1 MVIIAVLLAVAFGS
15 CAPTLR
21 EVDVTVKVD
30 SEKTATPLAV
40 AEPFDPP
47 ASAGPATAD
56 SIGPGVASPI
66 NINQDVSDRSLIQLI
81 DPLDE
86 PEFYCVD
93 VPGFGSNLHL
103 GAALMAHTCKPG
115 ADDEIFAVNQPHAG
129 NLYMPAYDRCLQA
142 DSTHDPVNIYLRAC
156 SGDSLQRF
164 TLTPAGAIRL
174 TVHDLCLALSPGDG
188 EPTGGPS
195 HLRRGLAL
203 QRCGEADSALARW
216 KFPGPEP
223 N

>member
-1 MVIIAVLLAVAFGS
+1 MVVNISILLALAFGS
-15 CAPTLR
+15 CAPTLS
-21 EVDVTVKVD
+21 EVDVAVKVD
-30 SEKTATPLAV
+30 SEKTAAPVAV
-40 AEPFDPP
+40 AEPDQP
-47 ASAGPATAD
+47 D
-56 SIGPGVASPI
+56 SIDPEVASPI
-66 NINQDVSDRSLIQLI
+66 NINQDVADRSLIQLI

-203 QRCGEADSALARW
+203 QHCGEADPSLARW